1 LSAGAAPH
9 DGDGAQDPAHAY
21 LRQLDRATRA
31 TLTSDRALL
40 ILAADSPLEGMYRK
54 VCTYPFLLADGV
66 AGPLRGMTETEIHGR
81 AWSIAEPV
89 LARPAVEA
97 TARFRSMAA
106 ASNTVTDPEAVSDAA
121 RRGRVDVLFL
131 STAAS
136 AWRRPDRSSL
146 LRLDDPRDSVARLNT
161 AVIETVRSGGTAY
174 ALPPE
179 YLPPAPDG
187 VAAILRC

>member
-1 LSAGAAPH
+1 
-9 DGDGAQDPAHAY
+9 
-21 LRQLDRATRA
+21 
-31 TLTSDRALL
+31 
-40 ILAADSPLEGMYRK
+40 
-54 VCTYPFLLADGV
+54 
-66 AGPLRGMTETEIHGR
+66 
-81 AWSIAEPV
+81 
-89 LARPAVEA
+89 
-97 TARFRSMAA
+97 MAA

-121 RRGRVDVLFL
+121 RRGRVDVLLL
-131 STAAS
+131 STS

-161 AVIETVRSGGTAY
+161 AVIEAVRSGGTAY